1 MVQMRRAFSDTLI
14 SVMALGA
21 LVLILASLDD
31 RVRDQI
37 SMQMTSG
44 QASAQMAGAGVTASN
59 LTGVVVTAVRDQ
71 SIEHAPLVI
80 FVLAAGVLMLF
91 MLRT

>member
-1 MVQMRRAFSDTLI
+1 MRRAFSDTLI

-21 LVLILASLDD
+21 LVLILASFDD
-31 RVRDQI
+31 RIREQI
-37 SMQMTSG
+37 TLGVSPG
-44 QASAQMAGAGVTASN
+44 HASAKVADASATVSN
-59 LTGVVVTAVRDQ
+59 LTGAVVVAMRDQ

-80 FVLAAGVLMLF
+80 FVLAATVLVLF

>member
-37 SMQMTSG
+37 SMRMAPG
-44 QASAQMAGAGVTASN
+44 QASAQMAGAGVTVSN

-71 SIEHAPLVI
+71 SIEHSPLVI

>member
-1 MVQMRRAFSDTLI
+1 MRRAFSDTLI

-31 RVRDQI
+31 RVREQI
-37 SMQMTSG
+37 SMRMASG
-44 QASAQMAGAGVTASN
+44 QAAAQMAGAGATVSS
-59 LTGVVVTAVRDQ
+59 LTGVVVDAVRDQ